1 MGVVTELIKGKMD
14 NNIRG
19 ALVRLS
25 NNSLSKRPVNKLYP
39 IEYVR
44 SNRKEPVNTENLTR
58 SRREAAGIGE

>member
-1 MGVVTELIKGKMD
+1 MGVVTEPIKGRMG

-25 NNSLSKRPVNKLYP
+25 SNTLLKHPVNKLYP

-44 SNRKEPVNTENLTR
+44 SNKQEPADAENLTR
-58 SRREAAGIGE
+58 SR